1 MMPWHPYALLWSLW
15 LHELYIWSS
24 PKTMISQRRY
34 DTSDRKN
41 RPTAFDMTI
50 ACLPPALVCSWWLIS
65 LPFWI
70 CPLTHWG
77 RLTQI
82 CVSKLTTI
90 GSDNGRR
97 QANIWTNDGMLLIRT
112 SRTNFNKILSD
123 IRAFRS
129 RKCIGICHLW
139 YGSNFAS
146 ASMC

>member
-1 MMPWHPYALLWSLW
+1 MAPICVIMEFVVTWTVYMIVTKDNDITKALWYLGS
-15 LHELYIWSS
+15 EN
-24 PKTMISQRRY
+24 RR
-34 DTSDRKN
+34 
-41 RPTAFDMTI
+41 TAFDMTI

-77 RLTQI
+77 RLTLI

-97 QANIWTNDGMLLIRT
+97 QAIIWTNDGMLLIRT

-123 IRAFRS
+123 IRAFHS
-129 RKCIGICHLW
+129 RKCIGTCHLW
-139 YGSNFAS
+139 YGGNFAS